1 MKGARFVSEEK
12 RYQPARRLILA
23 SQAGARGAPRY
34 ERRLSD
40 KILIAFDHACDQ
52 GDLEIAELLLRVVEM
67 MLRRMPTVPD
77 GSRRRTEESLV
88 AEHERL
94 WLLRHPDTGEC

>member
-40 KILIAFDHACDQ
+40 KILIAFDQ
-52 GDLEIAELLLRVVEM
+52 GDLEVAELLLRVVEM

>member
-1 MKGARFVSEEK
+1 VSKEN
-12 RYQPARRLILA
+12 RYPPTRSPVLV
-23 SQAGARGAPRY
+23 SQAGAGGAPRY

-52 GDLEIAELLLRVVEM
+52 GDLEVAELLLRVVEM